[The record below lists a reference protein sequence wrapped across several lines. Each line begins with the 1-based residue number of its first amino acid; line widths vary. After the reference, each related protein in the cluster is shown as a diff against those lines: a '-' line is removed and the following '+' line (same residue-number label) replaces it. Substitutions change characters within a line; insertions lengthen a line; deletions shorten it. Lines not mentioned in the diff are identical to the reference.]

1 MEGELK
7 KRCVSIQTGMAH
19 PDDILCGA
27 VVCPGGYFCGKMNES
42 PNWGVTNFDNLFYA
56 FL

>member
-19 PDDILCGA
+19 PDDMLCGA
-27 VVCPGGYFCGKMNES
+27 EICPGGYFCGKMNEN
-42 PNWGVTNFDNLFYA
+42 PNWGVSNFDNLFYA
-56 FL
+56 LL